1 MEAQLDERTAVAG
14 GDLCALPATEM
25 AHRVRARLESPVDLL
40 RAHLERI
47 AALDPAIG
55 AFQVVRA
62 DQAMAEA
69 AALAERD
76 DLAELPLAGVPV
88 AIKDNVDVA
97 GEPTRAGSAATS
109 SQPAAADD
117 ELVTRLRG
125 AGCVVIGKTQMPEL
139 AIWPFTE
146 PTAGAASRNPWDR
159 SRTPGGSTGGGAAAV
174 ATGMAALALGSDG
187 GGSIRIPASCC
198 GLFGLKPAP
207 GLVPLPGGRT
217 EHWLGLSAFGPL
229 ARTVGDAALMLDVLA
244 GTRNYANP
252 RPPERPLRIA
262 FSARHPL
269 IGTKAVPAVRD
280 ALEQAA
286 SVLREAG
293 HELVPQS
300 PGYPPTLGLRFNSR
314 WLAGIAQD
322 AEGLDHSALEP
333 RTQRMTRLGGRL
345 SRRARPASADRFARY
360 AVEWFKH
367 NDVLLTPT
375 LTRGALPVGT
385 WDGKGWLRTM
395 LGAAN
400 WIYTPPWNVAGLPAA
415 SVPFGGDADG
425 LPIGI
430 QLVGGPGAESTL
442 LSLATQIEQL
452 HPWPTIAPV
461 AGASAAH

>member
-1 MEAQLDERTAVAG
+1 MDEREPARGSDLWALSVA
-14 GDLCALPATEM
+14 EM
-25 AHRVRARLESPVDLL
+25 ASRVRGRRVSPADLVA
-40 RAHLERI
+40 AHLERI

-69 AALAERD
+69 AALANRD

-109 SQPAAADD
+109 PQPAAADD
-117 ELVTRLRG
+117 ELLTRLRA

-146 PTAGAASRNPWDR
+146 PAAAPASRNPWDR

-174 ATGMAALALGSDG
+174 AAGMAALALGSDG
-187 GGSIRIPASCC
+187 GGSIRIPAACC
-198 GLFGLKPAP
+198 GLFGIKPAP
-207 GLVPLPGGRT
+207 GLVPLPGGRS

-244 GTRNYANP
+244 GTSNYANP

-269 IGTKAVPAVRD
+269 IGARAVPAVRD
-280 ALEQAA
+280 ALARAA
-286 SVLREAG
+286 SLLREAG

-322 AEGLDHSALEP
+322 VEALDHSALEP
-333 RTQRMTRLGGRL
+333 RTQRMARLGARL
-345 SRRARPASADRFARY
+345 SNRARPASADPFARY
-360 AVEWFKH
+360 AAEWFKSY
-367 NDVLLTPT
+367 DVLLTPT

-385 WDGKGWLRTM
+385 WDGKGWVRTM

-400 WIYTPPWNVAGLPAA
+400 WIYTPPWNIAGLPAA
-415 SVPFGGDADG
+415 SVPFGRDADG

-430 QLVGGPGAESTL
+430 QLVGGPGAETTL
-442 LSLATQIEQL
+442 LGLAAQIEQL
-452 HPWPTIAPV
+452 RPWPTIAPV
-461 AGASAAH
+461 AGAPAVH